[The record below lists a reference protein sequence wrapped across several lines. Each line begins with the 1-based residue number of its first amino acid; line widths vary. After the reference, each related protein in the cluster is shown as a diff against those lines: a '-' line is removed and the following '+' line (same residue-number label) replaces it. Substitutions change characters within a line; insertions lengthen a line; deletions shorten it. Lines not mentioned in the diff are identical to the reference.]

1 MNNINSYIN
10 LFLPILTKKN
20 LLFFPLPATF
30 MFIFQTHNKNI
41 SVNWDEITSEWL
53 NSLSLTEEST

>member
-1 MNNINSYIN
+1 MSNINSYIN

-30 MFIFQTHNKNI
+30 MFIFQTHNQSI
-41 SVNWDEITSEWL
+41 SVNCDQITSEWL
-53 NSLSLTEEST
+53 NSLSLTKEST

>member
-30 MFIFQTHNKNI
+30 MFIFQTHNQNI

-53 NSLSLTEEST
+53 VCP